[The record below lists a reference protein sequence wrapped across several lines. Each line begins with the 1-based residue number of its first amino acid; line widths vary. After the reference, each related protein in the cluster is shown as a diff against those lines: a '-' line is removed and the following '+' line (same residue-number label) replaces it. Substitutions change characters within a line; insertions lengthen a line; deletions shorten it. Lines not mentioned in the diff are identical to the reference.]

1 MNNTIQK
8 ATETQERTCPVCGKA
23 YTEHPSLS
31 RIDNQT
37 LICHD
42 CGTREAL
49 ASIGVDTKEQEK
61 ILETISRGCK
71 TVSGRQLCR

>member
-1 MNNTIQK
+1 MK
-8 ATETQERTCPVCGKA
+8 ETNITRIKICPRCGQVYHEPPA
-23 YTEHPSLS
+23 LS

-37 LICHD
+37 LICPD

-61 ILETISRGCK
+61 ILETIHRSMKQG
-71 TVSGRQLCR
+71 GE